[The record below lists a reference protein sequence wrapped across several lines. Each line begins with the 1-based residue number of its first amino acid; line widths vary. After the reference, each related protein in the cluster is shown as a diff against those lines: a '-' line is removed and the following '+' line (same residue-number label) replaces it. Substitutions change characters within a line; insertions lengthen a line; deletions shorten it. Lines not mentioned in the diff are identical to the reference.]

1 MQVYLILNGDT
12 VGSLF
17 LQIIPRRG
25 DVVEMKNGMSKIVSG
40 VIWKLDDLT
49 VKLLLA

>member
-12 VGSLF
+12 VGSMF
-17 LQIIPRRG
+17 LQVIPRLG
-25 DVVEMKNGMSKIVSG
+25 ETVEFNGMTKVIAG
-40 VIWKLDDLT
+40 VIWKLNELT